1 MDRVA
6 LVAICWF
13 AFWTTVGVVLGRY
26 MEMPGFGGI
35 YGFGFALVSVFAWP
49 WVLPNRLQDW
59 MDS

>member
-13 AFWTTVGVVLGRY
+13 AFWVVVGVVLGRY
-26 MEMPGFGGI
+26 LEMPGFGGI
-35 YGFGFALVSVFAWP
+35 YGFVFALVSVFAWP
-49 WVLPNRLQDW
+49 WVLPNWLLDW

>member
-13 AFWTTVGVVLGRY
+13 AFWIVAGVVLGRY
-26 MEMPGFGGI
+26 LEMPGFGGI
-35 YGFGFALVSVFAWP
+35 YGFIFALVTGFAWP
-49 WVLPNRLQDW
+49 RGSPHRPPAW